1 MRVVLSGYFGF
12 HNIGDEAILY
22 SMIRALKEVDPS
34 IEIVVLSN
42 DPTFT
47 AKQYGVEA
55 VNRWK
60 IGEVMDA
67 LRSSDGLISGGGS
80 LLQDKTG
87 GKSVIYYTGVMH
99 LAKMLRKPIFIYAQ
113 GMGPIDQKKNQWLTK
128 FALNRV
134 NHITVRDEDSRKL
147 LKKMGVTKKIDLVP
161 DPVIALADQPFHNE
175 WFEQQNFTLPVITV
189 SVRNWPSNY
198 PFEEEIAD
206 ALDKLARRNF
216 TIVFLPM
223 HGIEDDEASRRVLEK
238 MQSDAYIAPYDM
250 SVEEKI
256 GVTSLSHFV
265 VGMRLHALIFAT
277 ITNTP
282 FVAISYDPKIDAF
295 SKQTNQ
301 PVAFCVNEP
310 WQKGQLFT
318 TIEHHIQNVQN
329 EKARLAEFM
338 KNEQQ
343 KAMETATM
351 AINTFK
357 NG

>member
-1 MRVVLSGYFGF
+1 MRVVISGYFGF

-22 SMIRALKEVDPS
+22 AMIRALKAADPA

-42 DPTFT
+42 DPAFT
-47 AKQYGVEA
+47 KKEYGVEA

-60 IGEVMDA
+60 IAEVVEA

-87 GKSVIYYTGVMH
+87 GKSIIYYTGVMH
-99 LAKMLRKPIFIYAQ
+99 LARMLRKPIFIYAQ

-128 FALNRV
+128 FALKRV
-134 NHITVRDEDSRKL
+134 NRITVRDEDSKRL
-147 LKKMGVTKKIDLVP
+147 LQKIGVSKNIELVP
-161 DPVIALADQPFHNE
+161 DPVIALADQPFAND
-175 WFEQQNFTLPVITV
+175 WFLKQNFTEPVVTV

-198 PFEEEIAD
+198 PFEEEISTS
-206 ALDKLARRNF
+206 LDQLAKRNY

-223 HGIEDDEASRRVLEK
+223 HGKEDDEASRRVMEK
-238 MQSDAYIAPYDM
+238 MAMDAYIAPYDM

-256 GVTSLSHFV
+256 GVVTLSDFV
-265 VGMRLHALIFAT
+265 VGMRLHALIFAA
-277 ITNTP
+277 ITSTP

-301 PVAFCVNEP
+301 PVAFHVNHP

-318 TIEHHIQNVQN
+318 VIEQHLRKKDEEKQRLAHYMKKEQ
-329 EKARLAEFM
+329 EKAI
-338 KNEQQ
+338 Q
-343 KAMETATM
+343 TAVM
-351 AINTFK
+351 AIETFK
-357 NG
+357 NV